1 MIFYMNTE
9 FLTNF
14 LTKLKSAPLWV
25 KIVSIVIVALVS
37 AVLLFSS
44 CSTIRTTMN
53 SAGEIHTSV
62 NQSALDSTHI
72 SINLFARP
80 SNN

>member
-1 MIFYMNTE
+1 MNE
-9 FLTNF
+9 KISKFLTWIRA
-14 LTKLKSAPLWV
+14 LPIWARV
-25 KIVSIVIVALVS
+25 IAIVIAVLVS
-37 AVLLFSS
+37 VVLLFSS

-80 SNN
+80 SKN

>member
-1 MIFYMNTE
+1 MDYSKIWQW
-9 FLTNF
+9 
-14 LTKLKSAPLWV
+14 LKSCPKWMR
-25 KIVSIVIVALVS
+25 IVLVVLVAAIVAVASL
-37 AVLLFSS
+37 S

-53 SAGEIHTSV
+53 SAGQITTSV

-72 SINLFARP
+72 SINLFSKP

>member
-1 MIFYMNTE
+1 MDEKIKKIITWLRTF
-9 FLTNF
+9 
-14 LTKLKSAPLWV
+14 PVWV
-25 KIVSIVIVALVS
+25 RVLIVALVAAF
-37 AVLLFSS
+37 AVLCSLNG

-72 SINLFARP
+72 SINLFATP
-80 SNN
+80 NKK

>member
-1 MIFYMNTE
+1 MNE
-9 FLTNF
+9 KIS
-14 LTKLKSAPLWV
+14 KLLSWLRALPVWAR
-25 KIVSIVIVALVS
+25 IIAIVIAVLVS
-37 AVLLFSS
+37 AVFLFTS

-53 SAGEIHTSV
+53 SAGEIHTTV

-72 SINLFARP
+72 SINLFAKP

>member
-1 MIFYMNTE
+1 METF
-9 FLTNF
+9 
-14 LTKLKSAPLWV
+14 K
-25 KIVSIVIVALVS
+25 KILSWLRDLPVWARVVAIVI
-37 AVLLFSS
+37 AVLASAMFLFTG

-80 SNN
+80 SKY

>member
-1 MIFYMNTE
+1 MTE
-9 FLTNF
+9 KIKNLLTW
-14 LTKLKSAPLWV
+14 LRGLPVWAR
-25 KIVSIVIVALVS
+25 IIAIVIAVLAS

-72 SINLFARP
+72 SINLFAKP
-80 SNN
+80 SKN

>member
-1 MIFYMNTE
+1 M
-9 FLTNF
+9 
-14 LTKLKSAPLWV
+14 KLKSKPLWV
-25 KIVSIVIVALVS
+25 KIVSIVIVALVA

-72 SINLFARP
+72 SINLFAKP
-80 SNN
+80 SK